1 MSLSSQLLE
10 DELIKWVEEY
20 GEDYTNEK
28 GYTTHT
34 INLKKRKELFVIL
47 LNTLKDLGAEKDNF
61 KNGPT
66 RDKIVKASAGAK
78 TSYKSK
84 KTYNTIM
91 SCGYKDLDRAIYSVF
106 GVESEY
112 RKVEPEETVEESKV
126 PSLQEKIEN
135 ELESEME
142 KAPSESVKTDQET
155 EAPFTKIFDPSR
167 ITDEP
172 TVIDNTD
179 PEMDKFLG
187 FDDE

>member
-34 INLKKRKELFVIL
+34 INLKKRKELFTIL

-91 SCGYKDLDRAIYSVF
+91 SCGFKDLDRAIYSVF
-106 GVESEY
+106 GTDSEY
-112 RKVEPEETVEESKV
+112 RKNEPEKIVEESKV

-135 ELESEME
+135 ELESEMD
-142 KAPSESVKTDQET
+142 KADISEPVKTEVET
-155 EAPFTKIFDPSR
+155 LFTKVFDPSR
-167 ITDEP
+167 VTDEP